1 MNRMIKR
8 MAIVSALALSAGMAF
23 SAVTEHE
30 AVDIALRDAGVARE
44 ETTWLNSHRDSDDG
58 RTYYDIEFRSAEGK
72 WDYEIESESGRITGF
87 DFEES
92 RHPVPQSQQG
102 GQKPVPPAPA
112 EIGRPDAERIALSD
126 AGFERKDVSRFR
138 IEMDHDDG
146 IRLYEISFSADGYE
160 YEYDVS
166 IDDGT
171 ILKAS
176 WEKKGRIGGD
186 RSARLSQA
194 DAEAIAMG
202 VLPEGA
208 EHLYVREDRDDGRF
222 WYEADA
228 ASGDYRYDV
237 DIAGTG
243 EVVSVSRE
251 LVWY

>member
-8 MAIVSALALSAGMAF
+8 TAIVSVLALSAGMAF
-23 SAVTEHE
+23 SAVTEKE

-58 RTYYDIEFRSAEGK
+58 RVYYDVEFRSAEGR

-92 RHPVPQSQQG
+92 RQQPQRRDGRDASSQ
-102 GQKPVPPAPA
+102 VTA

-126 AGFERKDVSRFR
+126 AGYERDDVSRFR

-146 IRLYEISFSADGYE
+146 IGLYEISFNADGYE
-160 YEYDVS
+160 YEYDVR
-166 IDDGT
+166 INDGT
-171 ILKAS
+171 ILKSS
-176 WEKKGRIGGD
+176 WEKSGRIGGD
-186 RSARLSQA
+186 RSARLSQT
-194 DAEAIAMG
+194 DAEAIARG
-202 VLPEGA
+202 ALPDGA
-208 EHLYVREDRDDGRF
+208 GNLNVWEDRDDGRY
-222 WYEADA
+222 WYEASA
-228 ASGDYRYDV
+228 VIGDYRYDA